1 MAKAILEY
9 DLTDPDD
16 KMEFERTTKSLDMAL
31 ALWEFGYNT
40 KKSFQQ
46 KLEANDKT
54 KDEEYEL
61 LDKVYERFWEI
72 LNEHNIN
79 IDNLIS

>member
-16 KMEFERTTKSLDMAL
+16 KMEFERATKSLDMAL

-46 KLEANDKT
+46 ELEANDKT

-61 LDKVYERFWEI
+61 LDKVYARFLGI
-72 LNEHNIN
+72 LNGHNIN

>member
-9 DLTDPDD
+9 NLTDSDD
-16 KMEFERTTKSLDMAL
+16 KIEFERATKSLDMAL

-40 KKSFQQ
+40 KKNLERELDADDDSKQ
-46 KLEANDKT
+46 K
-54 KDEEYEL
+54 EYDL
-61 LDKVYERFWEI
+61 LDKVYEKFWEI

-79 IDNLIS
+79 IDNLII

>member
-9 DLTDPDD
+9 DLNDSDD

-31 ALWEFGYNT
+31 AIWEFAYNT
-40 KKSFQQ
+40 KKTFQRE
-46 KLEANDKT
+46 LEANDKT

-79 IDNLIS
+79 IDDLIC